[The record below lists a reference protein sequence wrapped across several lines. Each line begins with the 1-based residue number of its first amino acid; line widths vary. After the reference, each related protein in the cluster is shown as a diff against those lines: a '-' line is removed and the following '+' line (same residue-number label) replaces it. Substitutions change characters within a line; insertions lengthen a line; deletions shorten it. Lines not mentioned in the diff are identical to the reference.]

1 MKRTTLV
8 ILALLLIVIAVT
20 LSLFITQLIDTD
32 EPFTPPAPISDMAAY
47 LKKGEYLV
55 RAGDCIACH
64 TQRGSEPYA
73 GGRGIQTPF
82 GIIYSPNITP
92 DKVNGIGN
100 WTKHDFWRA
109 LHHGKGKD
117 GEFLYPAFPFT
128 EYTKIT
134 RADSDAMFAYL
145 QGIPAVNQVNK
156 THKLRFPYN
165 MRFLLAGWRI
175 LYFTPGVYRAN
186 SSQTIQW
193 NRGAYLVQGLGHCTS
208 CHTARNALGGLEDA
222 NLAGGLIPIANW
234 YAPSLTSDKEAGLGE
249 WHVADITALL
259 KTGIAP
265 HGTAFGPMAEV
276 VRNSLQYMS
285 TDDVNAMAV
294 YLKSL
299 PKTVTPSN
307 EHISGNPK
315 EAEQLM
321 SLGKIVYG
329 KYCIACHQTNG
340 QGIPPSYPPLNN
352 NRSITM
358 DVPNN
363 PIRTVLHGGFPPST
377 QGNPRPY
384 GMPPFGQLL
393 SDEEIAAVVSYIRN
407 SWSNEAGYVT
417 TVDVNR
423 HRATP
428 LD

>member
-1 MKRTTLV
+1 MKRTTV
-8 ILALLLIVIAVT
+8 AVLALVVVVLAIPLT
-20 LSLFITQLIDTD
+20 MFIKQFIDEKETFA
-32 EPFTPPAPISDMAAY
+32 PSAPITDKVAY
-47 LKKGEYLV
+47 LKQGEYLV

-64 TQRGSEPYA
+64 TPRGSEPYA

-82 GIIYSPNITP
+82 GTIYSPNITP
-92 DKVNGIGN
+92 DKATGIGT
-100 WTKHDFWRA
+100 WTADDFWRA
-109 LHHGKGKD
+109 LHHGKGKE

-128 EYTKIT
+128 EYTKVS
-134 RADSDAMFAYL
+134 RQDSDAMFAYL
-145 QGIPAVNQVNK
+145 QSIPAVNQPNK
-156 THKLRFPYN
+156 AHTLRFPYN
-165 MRFLLAGWRI
+165 MRFLLAGWRM
-175 LYFTPGVYRAN
+175 LYFTPGVYQED
-186 SSQTIQW
+186 SQQSVQW

-208 CHTARNALGGLEDA
+208 CHTPRNALGGLQDA

-249 WHVADITALL
+249 WDIGDITALL
-259 KTGIAP
+259 KTGVAP

-276 VRNSLQYMS
+276 VRNSLQYMT
-285 TDDVNAMAV
+285 TDDINAMAV

-299 PKTVTPSN
+299 PKTESPSN
-307 EHISGNPK
+307 ERASHNPK

-321 SLGKIVYG
+321 AVGQTVYQ
-329 KYCIACHQTNG
+329 KYCVECHQANG
-340 QGIPPSYPPLNN
+340 KGIPPSYPPLDG

-358 DVPNN
+358 HVPNN
-363 PIRTVLHGGFPPST
+363 PIRTVLHGGFPPAT
-377 QGNPRPY
+377 EGNPRPY

-393 SDEEIAAVVSYIRN
+393 SDMEIAGVVSYIRN
-407 SWSNEAGYVT
+407 SWGNEAGYVT